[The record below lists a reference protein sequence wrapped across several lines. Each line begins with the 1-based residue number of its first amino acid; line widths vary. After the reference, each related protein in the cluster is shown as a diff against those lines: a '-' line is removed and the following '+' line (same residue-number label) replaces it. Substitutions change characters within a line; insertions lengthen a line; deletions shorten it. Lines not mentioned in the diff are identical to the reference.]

1 MNEAIIS
8 AVAAVTVGAL
18 SFLGVVITN
27 SRANAKMQSEMNTR
41 QAVTDE
47 KISELTREVRAHN
60 NFAQRIPVLEEKIK
74 TANHRIDDLEGFHK
88 PN

>member
-8 AVAAVTVGAL
+8 AVATVTVGAL

-27 SRANAKMQSEMNTR
+27 SRANSKMQSEMNTR